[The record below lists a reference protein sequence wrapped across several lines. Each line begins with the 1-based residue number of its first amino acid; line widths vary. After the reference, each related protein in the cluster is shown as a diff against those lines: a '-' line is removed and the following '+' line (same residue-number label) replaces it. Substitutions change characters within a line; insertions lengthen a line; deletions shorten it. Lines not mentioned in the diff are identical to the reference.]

1 MEKNIKTRYAPSPTG
16 TLHVGNARSA
26 LFSYIFAKQ
35 NNGSFVLR
43 IEDTDKERSKK
54 EYEDSILEDLK
65 WLGISWDEGPYR
77 QSEREEIY
85 QKYIEKMLSEDKA
98 YYCYCS
104 ATELETQRQDQ
115 MSRGVAPKYNRTC
128 GKKPL
133 DKNKPHVIRLR
144 VPDNRKIKFNDM
156 IRGDVEVD
164 SSTIGDIVI
173 AKNEKTPLYN
183 LAVVIDDYEMGI
195 THVIRGEDHIPNTP
209 KQILIAEALGI
220 ACPKYAHLPLV
231 LGPDKSKLSKRHGA
245 VSVTEYRKMG
255 YLPEAMVNFMAY
267 LGWNPGTEREI
278 YEIDDLIKD
287 FSIEKIQKSG
297 AVFNIQKLD
306 HINAYYIRKKSIK
319 ELTKL
324 CLPYLSLVKEKN
336 GKYYLSSGEE
346 ITIEYIQGSIAIY
359 QERMKKLSDIDEL
372 SDHMFKDNL
381 DYDKD
386 LLRWKDMSDEE
397 LSQSLDIII
406 NTLHKIDNW
415 NQENLEKTLMNE
427 AEKTGNRGSIL
438 WPMRVALSGKKAS
451 AGPFEIA
458 SILGKEKTIKL
469 ITDAKKKI

>member
-26 LFSYIFAKQ
+26 LFSYIFAKK

-65 WLGISWDEGPYR
+65 WLGINWDEGPYR

-104 ATELETQRQDQ
+104 ADELEAQRQDQ
-115 MSRGVAPKYNRTC
+115 MSRGIAPKYNRAC
-128 GKKPL
+128 SKKPL
-133 DKNKPHVIRLR
+133 DKSKPYVIRLR
-144 VPDNRKIKFNDM
+144 VSDNKKIKFNDM
-156 IRGDVEVD
+156 IRGNVEVNSD
-164 SSTIGDIVI
+164 TIGDIVI
-173 AKNEKTPLYN
+173 AKDEKTPLYN

-209 KQILIAEALGI
+209 KQMLIAEALDI
-220 ACPKYAHLPLV
+220 ECPKYAHLPLV

-245 VSVTEYRKMG
+245 VSVTEYRKIG
-255 YLPEAMVNFMAY
+255 YLSEAMVNFMAY

-306 HINAYYIRKKSIK
+306 YINAYYIRKKDIND
-319 ELTKL
+319 LTNL
-324 CLPYLSLVKEKN
+324 CLPYLSLVKKEN
-336 GKYYLSSGEE
+336 NKYYLSSGEE
-346 ITIEYIQGSIAIY
+346 ITIEYIQSSIAIY
-359 QERMKKLSDIDEL
+359 QERMKRLSDIDEL
-372 SDHMFKDNL
+372 SDHMFRDNL

-397 LSQSLDIII
+397 LNQSLDIII
-406 NTLHKIDNW
+406 NALHKIDNW
-415 NQENLEKTLMNE
+415 DQESLEKTLMSE
-427 AEKTGNRGSIL
+427 AEKTGNRGGVL

-458 SILGKEKTIKL
+458 NILGREKTIKL
-469 ITDAKKKI
+469 IENAKNKI